1 MKTRIRL
8 RITLKLW
15 NNRQLVLSTRK
26 QIKDRIIALAQ
37 VTMWDKAYLK
47 VSYSP
52 NDINEIDC
60 YSLERLK
67 HALSVFTEKDLLDDF
82 R

>member
-1 MKTRIRL
+1 MKTKIRL
-8 RITLKLW
+8 RMTLKLW
-15 NNRQLVLSTRK
+15 NNGELVLSTRK

-37 VTMWDKAYLK
+37 VAMWDKAYLK

-60 YSLERLK
+60 YCLDRLK
-67 HALSVFTEKDLLDDF
+67 HALSAFTEKGLLDDF